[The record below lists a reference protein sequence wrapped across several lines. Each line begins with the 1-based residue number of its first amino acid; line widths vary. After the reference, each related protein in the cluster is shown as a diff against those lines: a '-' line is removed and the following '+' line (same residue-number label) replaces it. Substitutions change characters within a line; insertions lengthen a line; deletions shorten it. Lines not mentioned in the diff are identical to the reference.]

1 LGQRIYLHEYVD
13 IIGAGRA
20 AYFEH
25 MTAGWRA
32 AALERRARTF
42 GIWGTLGSTGRWPE
56 VVNLW
61 EYDGWE
67 HLADTFA
74 HETRVDGMQDPT
86 LAQWWR
92 QAQTMRRGGYDRLL
106 IPADNSPG
114 IADII
119 ERGIVGYRVFRH
131 DTIGVLP
138 GKARDYLAAVQAE
151 LVSLM
156 AALDV
161 ILVGAYRT
169 ALRDDSE
176 VILIWAIRDWRAWSA
191 AEQEIDAGAASRAW
205 RERTR
210 SIAPQFSSHLM
221 CSAPLSPTQT
231 GRQP

>member
-1 LGQRIYLHEYVD
+1 MGNRIYVHEYVN
-13 IIGAGRA
+13 IIGASRA
-20 AYFEH
+20 DYFDH

-32 AALERRARTF
+32 AAIERRHRTF

-74 HETRVDGMQDPT
+74 HETGSAGMQDPL

-92 QAQTMRRGGYDRLL
+92 KAQTMRRGGHDRLL
-106 IPADNSPG
+106 IPADYSPC

-119 ERGIVGYRVFRH
+119 ARDVVGYRVFRH
-131 DTIGVLP
+131 DIVGVIP
-138 GKARDYLAAVQAE
+138 GEARNYLAAVEAE
-151 LVSLM
+151 LMGLM
-156 AALDV
+156 AGLGV
-161 ILVGAYRT
+161 VLIGAFRT

-176 VILIWAIRDWRAWSA
+176 VILIWAIRDWMTWAA
-191 AEQEIDAGAASRAW
+191 AEQAIDGSEVSRAW
-205 RERTR
+205 RARTR
-210 SIAPQFSSHLM
+210 IIAPQYASHLM
-221 CSAPLSPTQT
+221 CSAPLSPTET